1 MITILGAD
9 WCPACNRAKKRV
21 EESGM
26 EYNYVH
32 MPPGQQGWDMVETLT
47 GKRIIPQIFYHFG
60 GSNDFNE
67 ALTSLNLGNT
77 E

>member
-9 WCPACNRAKKRV
+9 WCPACNRAQNQVK
-21 EESGM
+21 ESGM

-32 MPPGQQGWDMVETLT
+32 MPPGQAGWDMVESLT
-47 GKRIIPQIFYHFG
+47 GKRSIPQIFYHFG
-60 GSNDFNE
+60 GSKDFNE
-67 ALTSLNLGNT
+67 ALQSLNLGNT